1 MSGTVSETASE
12 TTGGAVSAPLS
23 IAFHGAARTVT
34 GSRHLLRF
42 GRHRWLFDCG
52 LYQGHRDEAE
62 RINRTFRFA
71 PGEVDAAV
79 ISHAHLDHTGNLPTL
94 AAQGFRGPIHMTPAT
109 ADLSRVMLADS
120 AFLMQ
125 KDVEHVNR
133 RHANARGPRVPLYSM
148 ADVEDVLGRLQTH
161 RYHEDWTLFPG
172 VRVRY
177 DDAGH
182 ILGSAL
188 TSFEITANGRTLRLL
203 MGGDLGRPRRPILRD
218 PEVPRGPDV
227 LVLESTYG
235 DRLHGDERSTVEG
248 LVDIVGRTVA
258 RGGRLVVPAFAVG
271 RTQELVATLHELI
284 GSGRLP
290 DLPVFVDSPMARQA
304 TAIFVRHPECF
315 DAETHAM
322 FERGD
327 GAPFGFGR
335 LRYVGSPE
343 ESRALNDRQGP
354 CIILSAS
361 GMAEGGRVLHHLQHA
376 LGNERN
382 TVLFVGYQGE
392 GTLGR
397 RLRDGAET
405 VNVFGEPVRVRA
417 EIASLDG
424 FSAHADQREL
434 VDWVASLDPAPRTIF
449 LVHGE
454 LQPAETLAAL
464 LRERVGATVHVPEK
478 EQEFDLWT

>member
-1 MSGTVSETASE
+1 MKDG
-12 TTGGAVSAPLS
+12 LS

-42 GRHRWLFDCG
+42 GSRTWLFDCG

-94 AAQGFRGPIHMTPAT
+94 SAQGFRGPVHMTPAT

-125 KDVEHVNR
+125 KDVEYVNKRGAGR
-133 RHANARGPRVPLYSM
+133 RPPRRPLYSV
-148 ADVEDVLGRLQTH
+148 ADVDAVLERIETQ
-161 RYHEDWTLFPG
+161 RYHEEWTLFPG

-188 TSFEITANGRTLRLL
+188 TTFDIRANGRSLRLL
-203 MGGDLGRPRRPILRD
+203 MGGDLGRPKRPILRD
-218 PEVPRGPDV
+218 PETPPGPDV
-227 LVLESTYG
+227 LVMESTYG
-235 DRLHGDERSTVEG
+235 DRLHGDERATIEG
-248 LVDIVGRTVA
+248 LVEIVQRTVS

-271 RTQELVATLHELI
+271 RTQELVATLHDLI
-284 GSGRLP
+284 EAGRLP
-290 DLPVFVDSPMARQA
+290 NVPMFVDSPMARNA

-315 DAETHAM
+315 DAQTAAL
-322 FERGD
+322 FAGGD
-327 GAPFGFGR
+327 GAPFGFSR
-335 LRYVGSPE
+335 LRYVGSAD
-343 ESRALNDRQGP
+343 ESRALNDREGP
-354 CIILSAS
+354 CVIISAS

-382 TVLFVGYQGE
+382 TVLFVGYQGD

-397 RLRDGAET
+397 RLKDGAET

-434 VDWVASLDPAPRTIF
+434 LDWVLKLDPLPRTIF

-454 LQPAETLAAL
+454 PEPAETLAAL
-464 LRERVGATVHVPEK
+464 LRERTGATVHVPGPGE
-478 EQEFDLWT
+478 EFDLWN